1 MLTNDSV
8 QTNRHASAQKTNSKV
23 GVKRIDAALDALRAM
38 GFPEALVRRTVR
50 NLLKVYGGDESW
62 SFIEENSYR
71 LLIDS
76 ILEEQEKSEREN
88 YEPKLLENSD
98 PPLLIE
104 NGVSKDNAEEQVNSI
119 HGQSKRVPSP
129 NIESSATKT
138 LALQV
143 SEPVEAVPC
152 SNGETCDAKLGRAS
166 PTSQISAGMCS
177 SQLFCL
183 PQVES
188 LPAQRSKPCYGW
200 LSDDEE

>member
-1 MLTNDSV
+1 MPPL
-8 QTNRHASAQKTNSKV
+8 RRRAQKV
-23 GVKRIDAALDALRAM
+23 GLKRIDAALDALRSM
-38 GFPEALVRRTVR
+38 GFLEALVRRTVR
-50 NLLKVYGGDESW
+50 NLLKVYGGDEGW
-62 SFIEENSYR
+62 SFIEENSYG

-104 NGVSKDNAEEQVNSI
+104 NGVSKDNAEEQVNSF
-119 HGQSKRVPSP
+119 HGQSKRVLSP
-129 NIESSATKT
+129 NIESSAPKT
-138 LALQV
+138 VAVQV
-143 SEPVEAVPC
+143 SEPVEAVSC
-152 SNGETCDAKLGRAS
+152 TNGETCDAKLGRAS
-166 PTSQISAGMCS
+166 PTSQISAGMCP
-177 SQLFCL
+177 SQLLSL